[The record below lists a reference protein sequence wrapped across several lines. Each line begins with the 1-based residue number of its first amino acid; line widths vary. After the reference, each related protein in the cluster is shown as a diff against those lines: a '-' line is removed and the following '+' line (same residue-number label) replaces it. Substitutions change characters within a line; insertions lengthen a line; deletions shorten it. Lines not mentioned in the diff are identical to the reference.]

1 MYRGNGVNVVIQ
13 IFWLLLQDESGQDLV
28 EYALVAALIGL
39 GATAAMG
46 TLASSIVTALSGIGS
61 RLTSSV

>member
-1 MYRGNGVNVVIQ
+1 MFNNLKQMLSVFVS
-13 IFWLLLQDESGQDLV
+13 DESGQDLI

-46 TLASSIVTALSGIGS
+46 ALAGNISTAFSTVGS
-61 RLTSSV
+61 KLTTSV